1 MLQALK
7 DKGFILGVVTA
18 DDFAPTE
25 LFLRQYK
32 LENFFDYIIASDTFP
47 AQKPDKKIIEVFC
60 EKFNLASCEVA
71 VVGDTPTD
79 LHLAKNGDCYAI
91 GVLSG
96 TGDRPTLEPLAD
108 LVLDSVGEFISQSG
122 EFFWEKEKSNV

>member
-1 MLQALK
+1 M
-7 DKGFILGVVTA
+7 
-18 DDFAPTE
+18 
-25 LFLRQYK
+25 
-32 LENFFDYIIASDTFP
+32 
-47 AQKPDKKIIEVFC
+47 FC

-79 LHLAKNGDCYAI
+79 LHLAQNGDCYAI

-108 LVLDSVGEFISQSG
+108 LVLDSVEEFISQSG
-122 EFFWEKEKSNV
+122 EFSGRKKSLIWNKSIKTLNESL